1 MASQLI
7 VPPFFSPVPPAI
19 HPRHDD
25 IDAGTAAWAEFFR
38 IGSPELRERLV
49 EHDIG
54 TFSARILPDG
64 RDEVVLLLSD
74 FVLWLFG
81 VDDGYCEE
89 GELGHR
95 PGELAGVLHRLTRVA
110 QNPQTSMLDDDPLAA
125 GLRDLRARVDQYG
138 TTDQAARWV
147 DALRE
152 YFFAVVWEAGHR
164 RAGSIPELND
174 YTLMRLYDGATSVV
188 LPMLEM
194 GHGYELQPHERTSP
208 AMRAAAEMASFIITW
223 DNDILSDHKE
233 RHAPGY
239 HLNVLRVLEQEH
251 GLTADEALGLAIAQR
266 DRVMCLFMRLS
277 RHLTRVGSP
286 QTRQYVTSLAHFIRA
301 AQDWGISSV
310 RYTTPENPANIPTGF
325 TDVPTDDSP
334 DPLQIPAI
342 SWWWDILPADATP
355 ADCHGFALEDR
366 EQR

>member
-1 MASQLI
+1 MPSELI
-7 VPPFFSPVPPAI
+7 VPPLYSPTSPAI
-19 HPRHDD
+19 HPRHTD
-25 IDAGTAAWAEFFR
+25 IDAGTTAWAEHFR
-38 IGSPELRERLV
+38 IGSQELRGRLV
-49 EHDIG
+49 KHDIG
-54 TFSARILPDG
+54 TFSARILPEG
-64 RDEVVLLLSD
+64 RDEVILLLSD

-95 PGELAGVLHRLTRVA
+95 PGELAGVLHRLIRVA
-110 QNPQTSMLDDDPLAA
+110 QNPQTSMLDNDPLAA
-125 GLRDLRARVDQYG
+125 GLRDLRTRVDSYG

-147 DALRE
+147 DGLRE

-164 RAGSIPELND
+164 RAGSVPGLND

-194 GHGYELQPHERTSP
+194 GHGYELQPYERTSP
-208 AMRAAAEMASFIITW
+208 VLRAAAEMASFIITW

-233 RHAPGY
+233 RHSPGY
-239 HLNVLRVLEQEH
+239 HLNVLRVLENEH
-251 GLTADEALGLAIAQR
+251 GLTADEALDLAVAQR
-266 DRVMCLFMRLS
+266 DRVMCLFVRLS
-277 RHLTRVGSP
+277 KHLACVGSP
-286 QTRQYVTSLAHFIRA
+286 QLRQYVTSLAHFIRA

-334 DPLQIPAI
+334 EPLQIPAI
-342 SWWWDILPADATP
+342 SWWWEVLPADATR
-355 ADCHGFALEDR
+355 LEER
-366 EQR
+366 KQTWSHVR